1 MQGTRNKEQATG
13 KKGFVNPEFKM
24 KAMIKTYLLIVVFC
38 LPFSLMAQK
47 KDTLKLT
54 CPLNEAIEPPAEK
67 QPYSLGVEELKI
79 VIKSPTDTTVKACID
94 GTITNVMKDDDG
106 TWMVMFYHKDY
117 GFLYSGITRTSA
129 RKGQKVQRGDMIGY
143 LKPGNK
149 IEFQLFDFD
158 TPLDPKKYMTC
169 VK

>member
-1 MQGTRNKEQATG
+1 
-13 KKGFVNPEFKM
+13 
-24 KAMIKTYLLIVVFC
+24 MIKTYLLIAVFG
-38 LPFSLMAQK
+38 LPFNMLAQK
-47 KDTLKLT
+47 KDTLKLI

-67 QPYSLGVEELKI
+67 QPYSLGVVELKI
-79 VIKSPTDTTVKACID
+79 VLKSTTDTTVRAVID

-129 RKGQKVQRGDMIGY
+129 RKGQKVKTGDMIGF
-143 LKPGNK
+143 LKPGDK
-149 IEFQLFDFD
+149 IEFQLYDFE
-158 TPLDPKKYMTC
+158 TPLDPKKYMVC